1 MRKRGTLF
9 VLTVSASLSATA
21 GLSTLWSCV
30 VLAANECVTE
40 PNFQSTQ
47 NSHWYYRTDPVR
59 HRKCW
64 YVGGPGLQTTPP
76 SRTSPK
82 LKSDSRIS
90 QTMIEGRPK
99 LGGVRANAAAWD
111 ASSHE
116 SLQLQEGQN
125 KPNSSPDQV
134 DRDALFREFV
144 LWEALH
150 MDAER

>member
-1 MRKRGTLF
+1 MRKRRTLF
-9 VLTVSASLSATA
+9 VLTVSAA

-64 YVGGPGLQTTPP
+64 YAGGPGLQTAPP
-76 SRTSPK
+76 SRASPK
-82 LKSDSRIS
+82 LKGDSRIT
-90 QTMIEGRPK
+90 QTMIEGRLK

-116 SLQLQEGQN
+116 SLQLQEGQ
-125 KPNSSPDQV
+125 KPNSSPDQA

>member
-9 VLTVSASLSATA
+9 ALTVSASLSATA
-21 GLSTLWSCV
+21 GLSTL

-40 PNFQSTQ
+40 PNFQLTQ
-47 NSHWYYRTDPVR
+47 SSHWYYRTDPVR

-64 YVGGPGLQTTPP
+64 YAGGPGFQTAPP
-76 SRTSPK
+76 SRASPK
-82 LKSDSRIS
+82 LKSDSRITR
-90 QTMIEGRPK
+90 TMIEARLK

-111 ASSHE
+111 ASPHE